1 MGLLPSKPSLNVH
14 GVIQSGGG
22 DPWRHVVYVR
32 CIHNVEANCIA
43 KAVQNKHPPVTRPQ
57 KQNQSTRR
65 THSVNKLPEFREIWT
80 AYSPGISFGVE
91 KCSESSMGPSLR
103 DTAKYDASKATE

>member
-1 MGLLPSKPSLNVH
+1 MGLLPPKPGLDVH

-57 KQNQSTRR
+57 KQNQSTRG